1 MRLID
6 ADAIELKARMGI
18 EEDGLLFIPYADV
31 KKSIDNTPT
40 ISQWIPVSERLPQDV
55 TEVLLVDYDGFMLIG
70 WCEYNNDNGLWWNYM
85 GAIDFTEIIAWMPL
99 PEPYKESENND

>member
-1 MRLID
+1 MRIID

-40 ISQWIPVSERLPQDV
+40 ISQWIPVSERLPEENQKVLFAHIHGRDDV
-55 TEVLLVDYDGFMLIG
+55 ICGRYADKTFIVDGTWYTTYEVL
-70 WCEYNNDNGLWWNYM
+70 
-85 GAIDFTEIIAWMPL
+85 AWMPL
-99 PEPYKESENND
+99 PEPYKKGDNNE